1 VDKAIFSFG
10 VLITHMS
17 PSMALPQ
24 KSVAESWTG
33 SVQGAVA
40 TWSTSGVK
48 IVRKYLLLITDQ
60 VATAPC
66 TDPVQV
72 QILTFE
78 AKPIG
83 PNSSGIATDQRIH

>member
-1 VDKAIFSFG
+1 
-10 VLITHMS
+10 M
-17 PSMALPQ
+17 
-24 KSVAESWTG
+24 
-33 SVQGAVA
+33 
-40 TWSTSGVK
+40 
-48 IVRKYLLLITDQ
+48 LITDQ

-78 AKPIG
+78 AKLIG